1 MAYVPKAKRD
11 IFISY
16 PIEVEEWAQHF
27 ELDLKKELEQWLPAT
42 ELSIYLGRRDWQL
55 APSDEMLAEAAQ
67 SAFFVSTLVPGA
79 LSDGGLRFFQQE
91 WAAFGKTA
99 ELFGPV
105 GTRFAPVL
113 MKEVDGRRL
122 AQFFPPDTEGTFWR
136 AYEFYFQDKAGI
148 PHTLARNSRQS
159 IYRKKITEV
168 AWQIKQRLTQ
178 LKERAGQAK
187 GETAPVT
194 QPGQGPFAGMKAVL
208 GAPDEQ
214 LRNEWEEIR
223 HLLINDGVTILGGN
237 RADDEGVQSSLQR
250 DLEQADVFV
259 QLLDPLEEANL
270 RVEAE
275 AKGAAAGGAA
285 GTATGSEGVKSRSQ
299 RAYEC
304 ALARLQQ
311 GSRPFAILQWRNP
324 KINRAALRYW
334 PEELLDS
341 AHVQAVGLQQFKQAV
356 RTKLQEL
363 SKPPPPAASEK
374 SFLFITADQ
383 ADGDFAEQL
392 REAALDHADVDVLT
406 DNEADRKEHFIEA
419 MRLAAAVVILHGKA
433 PVQFVKNW
441 LSMYVREKAKIKR
454 SSRYDAL
461 YHAPPPKPSGEEPRL
476 PTRDM
481 RILGSE
487 ELFTVDGIKQLCR
500 EFSSG

>member
-55 APSDEMLAEAAQ
+55 APSDDMLAEAAQ

-79 LSDGGLRFFQQE
+79 LADSGLRFFQQE

-99 ELFGPV
+99 GLFGSV

-113 MKEVDGRRL
+113 IKEVEGRRIT
-122 AQFFPPDTEGTFWR
+122 QFFPPDKEGAFWR
-136 AYEFYFQDKAGI
+136 AYEFYFRDKSGI

-168 AWQIKQRLTQ
+168 AWQIKQRLAQ
-178 LKERAGQAK
+178 LKERASPENGDA
-187 GETAPVT
+187 APAAD
-194 QPGQGPFAGMKAVL
+194 PGRGPFAGMKAVL
-208 GAPDEQ
+208 GAPDDQ
-214 LRNEWEEIR
+214 LQNEWEEVR
-223 HLLINDGVTILGGN
+223 QLLVNDGVTVVG
-237 RADDEGVQSSLQR
+237 RDHPDDDEGLQRALQR
-250 DLEQADVFV
+250 DLEQADLFV
-259 QLLDPLEEANL
+259 QLLDPLAEANL

-275 AKGAAAGGAA
+275 AKGGATGAA
-285 GTATGSEGVKSRSQ
+285 EGADGVKSRGQ
-299 RAYEC
+299 LAYEC
-304 ALARLQQ
+304 ALARLKA

-324 KINRAALRYW
+324 KINRGALRYW

-363 SKPPPPAASEK
+363 SKPPPPVRNEK

-383 ADGDFAEQL
+383 PDGDFAEQL

-406 DNEADRKEHFIEA
+406 DNEPDRKEHFIEA

-441 LSMYVREKAKIKR
+441 LSMYVREKARIKR

-487 ELFTVDGIKQLCR
+487 QLFTVDAIKQLCK
-500 EFSSG
+500 EFSGG

>member
-1 MAYVPKAKRD
+1 MAYVPKAKHD

-42 ELSIYLGRRDWQL
+42 ELKIYLGRRDWQL
-55 APSDEMLAEAAQ
+55 APSHEMLEEAAQ

-99 ELFGPV
+99 GLFGSV

-113 MKEVDGRRL
+113 MKEVESRRIT
-122 AQFFPPDTEGTFWR
+122 QFFPPDKAGAFWR
-136 AYEFYFQDKAGI
+136 AYEFYFRDKTGI

-168 AWQIKQRLTQ
+168 AWQIKQRLAQ
-178 LKERAGQAK
+178 LKERASPDNAGA
-187 GETAPVT
+187 APAAE
-194 QPGQGPFAGMKAVL
+194 PESGPFAGMKAVL
-208 GAPDEQ
+208 GEPADQ
-214 LRNEWEEIR
+214 LRNEWEEVR
-223 HLLINDGVTILGGN
+223 QLLINDGVALVGGSHP
-237 RADDEGVQSSLQR
+237 DDDDGLRRSLQS
-250 DLEQADVFV
+250 DLEQADLFV

-270 RVEAE
+270 RVEAD
-275 AKGAAAGGAA
+275 AKGAPKDADA
-285 GTATGSEGVKSRSQ
+285 VKSRGQ
-299 RAYEC
+299 LAYEC
-304 ALARLQQ
+304 AVARLKA

-324 KINRAALRYW
+324 KISRGALRYW

-363 SKPPPPAASEK
+363 SKPPPPVARNEK
-374 SFLFITADQ
+374 SFLFIAADQ
-383 ADGDFAEQL
+383 PDGDFAEQL

-406 DNEADRKEHFIEA
+406 DNESDRKEHFIEA

-461 YHAPPPKPSGEEPRL
+461 YHAPPPKPSGEVPHL
-476 PTRDM
+476 PTREM
-481 RILGSE
+481 RVLGSAD
-487 ELFTVDGIKQLCR
+487 LFTVEGIKQLCK
-500 EFSSG
+500 EFCGG